1 MLSRD
6 CNKPVIKP
14 GRGRAVTTARDLSGR
29 LVRLE
34 RLATL
39 RRLRSLGSAAT
50 LVVVALGP
58 VLALLTLAVLGPLD
72 RGTES
77 TALRLVLLMDFVY
90 LLILSGLVAIRL
102 GRMITARRQ
111 SQAGSRLHMRLVS
124 IFTIIA
130 LVPTVLVALFAGL
143 TVNIGLEGWFSSRV
157 QQVVAS
163 ALSAAEAYEQEHRA
177 DLTQDAQALAT
188 YLASAAREDPL
199 IDDGTLRL
207 LLGQGQAQIQ
217 RGLREAYIID
227 GDARIRVRG
236 ERSYQFW
243 YEPPATT
250 DFDTARR
257 LFTLICVLHFRG

>member
-6 CNKPVIKP
+6 CNKPATKP

-29 LVRLE
+29 LGRLE

-39 RRLRSLGSAAT
+39 RRLRSLGSVAT

-111 SQAGSRLHMRLVS
+111 SQAGSHL
-124 IFTIIA
+124 
-130 LVPTVLVALFAGL
+130 
-143 TVNIGLEGWFSSRV
+143 GWGPSGVCIYHCF
-157 QQVVAS
+157 
-163 ALSAAEAYEQEHRA
+163 
-177 DLTQDAQALAT
+177 
-188 YLASAAREDPL
+188 
-199 IDDGTLRL
+199 
-207 LLGQGQAQIQ
+207 
-217 RGLREAYIID
+217 
-227 GDARIRVRG
+227 GD
-236 ERSYQFW
+236 
-243 YEPPATT
+243 
-250 DFDTARR
+250 
-257 LFTLICVLHFRG
+257 